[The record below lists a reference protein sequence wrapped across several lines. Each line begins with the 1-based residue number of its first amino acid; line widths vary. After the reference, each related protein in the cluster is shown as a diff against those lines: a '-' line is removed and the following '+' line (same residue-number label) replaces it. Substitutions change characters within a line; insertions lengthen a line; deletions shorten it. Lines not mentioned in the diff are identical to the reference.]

1 MLGPGPHVGKFPL
14 CKGFLTCESIR
25 IKALAGNFSEI
36 VKLSRNFG
44 GTFTTDPPW
53 SGCVRGLHQPRPP
66 APGPAV
72 PGGGQGGALREAA
85 GHQPAGDPAAG
96 PARPGQG
103 GVPHGG
109 HLEQVHPSLQGNHQH
124 GTVLKQFD

>member
-1 MLGPGPHVGKFPL
+1 M
-14 CKGFLTCESIR
+14 
-25 IKALAGNFSEI
+25 GNF
-36 VKLSRNFG
+36 KNFYELNA
-44 GTFTTDPPW
+44 

-96 PARPGQG
+96 PARPRQG

-109 HLEQVHPSLQGNHQH
+109 HLEQVHPSLQGNVPNMQL
-124 GTVLKQFD
+124 G

>member
-1 MLGPGPHVGKFPL
+1 M
-14 CKGFLTCESIR
+14 
-25 IKALAGNFSEI
+25 GNF
-36 VKLSRNFG
+36 KNFYELNA
-44 GTFTTDPPW
+44 

-72 PGGGQGGALREAA
+72 PGGGQGRALREAA

-96 PARPGQG
+96 AARQGQG

-109 HLEQVHPSLQGNHQH
+109 HLEQVHPSLQGKVTNMQPY
-124 GTVLKQFD
+124 GGKWNK